1 MGIIVATDRVP
12 LPFDRDCARTASRS
26 DATVFVS
33 PTGAALRPRKDAISR
48 GGDDVGALA
57 GARVGVASLRERT
70 PTGATDDAAA
80 AMENA
85 MATPVYLSI
94 RSPSERRT
102 VFSFFLRENPNPRE
116 CARDDARR
124 RGDAPC
130 VRVDRVDRDAYRGDS
145 ACACG
150 DDARIAVTRGGVAPV
165 PPSENPIATF
175 VPVELRRSLVVN
187 IGQLKGNA
195 IKY

>member
-1 MGIIVATDRVP
+1 MSTHCHEFSFGVLYGTRGTPMGIIVATDRVP

-70 PTGATDDAAA
+70 PTGATDDAARRWR
-80 AMENA
+80 
-85 MATPVYLSI
+85 TPWRLPSI
-94 RSPSERRT
+94 YRSDPPPNDGRSL
-102 VFSFFLRENPNPRE
+102 FLFPRENPNPRE

-124 RGDAPC
+124 RGDAPLRSRGSRGSRC
-130 VRVDRVDRDAYRGDS
+130 LPREIARVRAET
-145 ACACG
+145 
-150 DDARIAVTRGGVAPV
+150 TRG
-165 PPSENPIATF
+165 
-175 VPVELRRSLVVN
+175 SL
-187 IGQLKGNA
+187 
-195 IKY
+195 

>member
-102 VFSFFLRENPNPRE
+102 VFFPFSSARTLTRANARATTREDGAMRRAFAWIAWIAMPTAE
-116 CARDDARR
+116 IAR
-124 RGDAPC
+124 
-130 VRVDRVDRDAYRGDS
+130 VRAET
-145 ACACG
+145 
-150 DDARIAVTRGGVAPV
+150 TRG
-165 PPSENPIATF
+165 
-175 VPVELRRSLVVN
+175 SL
-187 IGQLKGNA
+187 
-195 IKY
+195 